1 VTDPVKYGRHA
12 AKAYETVSAGAVEP
26 KVKASAT
33 AGAGAALVVTPFLLW
48 ASGDQVQQWAV
59 ASGGIVMAV
68 GTLLAVVLPVAAA
81 YAARAQVTPLASPR
95 SVDGQPLI
103 AAGDTSPSMGPDL

>member
-1 VTDPVKYGRHA
+1 MTEPAHAVTRPEPVVNFAKLA
-12 AKAYETVSAGAVEP
+12 AAAV
-26 KVKASAT
+26 
-33 AGAGAALVVTPFLLW
+33 GVVQAVGVVFVMLGW

-59 ASGGIVMAV
+59 AAGAIVMAV

-103 AAGDTSPSMGPDL
+103 VADTSVSMGPDL